1 MNPASPKPKITLS
14 AIAKSLGIA
23 QSTVSR
29 ALAGHPAISEET
41 RRRVVDEADKLE
53 YRTRPGLVSAS
64 PRKMVGVVVAA
75 LHNQFYVHLL
85 DYLHDELRS
94 FGYHMTLIIDSLS
107 DKDDYSAFEP
117 LFEQYLDGV
126 IFTTASTDSRLVD
139 RLRDTGLPIVLA
151 VRTIDGLPFD
161 SVEVD
166 NRVAGRE
173 AVMHLAELGH
183 RRIGY
188 IMGPRDTSTSRDRY
202 AGAQAAMADLGIM
215 PDPRHTHWGA
225 FTHASGYS
233 SLVSLINLPDPPTA
247 VICGNDTVAI
257 GAIEAAHKHG
267 IAIPAQLSVIGFDDI
282 SMASWEMV
290 RLTTVRQPIREM
302 ASLAARRLVERMRGA
317 NDLAPRHDVLPV
329 SLIKRGTTG
338 SVGG

>member
-1 MNPASPKPKITLS
+1 MTQASPKRKVTLS
-14 AIAKSLGIA
+14 AIAQSLGIA

-29 ALAGHPAISEET
+29 ALGGHPAISEET
-41 RRRVVDEADKLE
+41 RRRVVDEAQKLD
-53 YRTRPGLVSAS
+53 YRNRANYSPVA

-85 DYLHDELRS
+85 DCLHDELRS

-107 DKDDYSAFEP
+107 DKDDYSAFDP
-117 LFEQYLDGV
+117 LFQQYLDGV
-126 IFTTASTDSRLVD
+126 IFTTASVDSRLVE
-139 RLRDTGLPIVLA
+139 RLRDTGLPVVLA

-173 AVMHLAELGH
+173 AVNHLAELGH
-183 RRIGY
+183 RRIGF

-202 AGAQAAMADLGIM
+202 AGALSAMADLGIT
-215 PDPRHTHWGA
+215 PDPRHIMWGA

-233 SLVSLINLPDPPTA
+233 SLVSMINLPESPTA
-247 VICGNDTVAI
+247 IVCGNDTVAI
-257 GAIEAAHKHG
+257 GSIEAAHKHG
-267 IAIPAQLSVIGFDDI
+267 IAIPAQLSIIGFDDI
-282 SMASWEMV
+282 SMAAWEMV
-290 RLTTVRQPIREM
+290 KLTTIRQPIREM
-302 ASLAARRLVERMRGA
+302 ASLAARRLVERMRG
-317 NDLAPRHDVLPV
+317 NTELAPRHDVLPV

-338 SVGG
+338 PV